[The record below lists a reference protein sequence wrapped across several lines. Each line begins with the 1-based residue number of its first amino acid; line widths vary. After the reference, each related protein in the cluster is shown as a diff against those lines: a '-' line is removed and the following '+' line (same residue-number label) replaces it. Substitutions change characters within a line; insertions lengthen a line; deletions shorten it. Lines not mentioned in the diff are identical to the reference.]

1 MPPSTQTTSPPH
13 PDHAPCEDAALVTF
27 ETYREPRELDSRRPA
42 SADRVA
48 FSHRLAASP
57 FRRFRLH
64 RIDFVTAA
72 ALCLA
77 ALAFRAPLIL
87 RGETL
92 LHSDEA
98 IVGLMAQDI
107 AEGTRFPLYFY
118 GQRYMGALEAYVVA
132 ALLPLFANPIHALR
146 AAPALFFAAMVG
158 VQYLMLTRWLSRRAG
173 LVGAAVL
180 LCGPPMFAQWT
191 ISARGAYAEN
201 LLWGTLLLWAY
212 AEWFVCPTA
221 GSNPGAQLAT
231 SDASKA
237 SRGRETR
244 RQFIFG
250 ALVGSGLWLNPSIV
264 FFLAPILVH
273 YLVGS
278 PLRIFRDATPRAA
291 AWRVIDRLG
300 VTALVI
306 AVAGL
311 LLIVTT
317 AWSVQVDESGVKS
330 TLLLGLIPRPVAA
343 GMLAVAGVI
352 AVWRLRFVSRVR
364 AMIPRNGA
372 MLLGVVIGSA
382 PAIAYVVLATLR
394 GQGLE
399 PTLPLGLRP
408 PWAIG
413 DTLVY
418 LLFGAP
424 IFFGADPQPFLRLVT
439 VGQDAALAPLDIAWG
454 GLVGGANWVVAGAA
468 VTAGAVLLLTSGPR
482 LGRLLRMESSVH
494 RPVAL
499 LALGALGCVG
509 LYLFGGCSFNFT
521 TIRYWLPIWVFLPGL
536 LACVFINRRLPLAGR
551 ASVVTLCAAWLVGQ
565 AALHQQVGA
574 PHPMQRVADSLVEQ
588 GVKQVWAEPLDAHVL
603 TYLTGQRCHVG
614 EYRAFWARLDHLLQP
629 NSADRGLT
637 QYLVR
642 PDEPDREW
650 DWIHGGFPG
659 WSPPETK
666 RKLWPDLRRCSR
678 LDPSEVVTAQSLPG
692 GYRLC
697 TLARPLASR

>member
-1 MPPSTQTTSPPH
+1 MPPSTRTENPLH
-13 PDHAPCEDAALVTF
+13 PVHAPCEDVALVTI

-48 FSHRLAASP
+48 SLHRVAASP

-64 RIDFVTAA
+64 RIDFVAA
-72 ALCLA
+72 AVIFLA

-132 ALLPLFANPIHALR
+132 AFLPLFAKPIHALR
-146 AAPALFFAAMVG
+146 AAPAVFFAAMVG
-158 VQYLMLTRWLSRRAG
+158 VQYLMLTRWLGRRAG

-191 ISARGAYAEN
+191 ISARGAYVEN

-212 AEWFVCPTA
+212 AEWFACPTA
-221 GSNPGAQLAT
+221 GSNHAPQRMT
-231 SDASKA
+231 PDAIKA
-237 SRGRETR
+237 LRGRETR

-273 YLVGS
+273 YLLGS
-278 PLRIFRDATPRAA
+278 PLRMLRHATSRAA

-300 VTALVI
+300 VTALTVV
-306 AVAGL
+306 VAAL
-311 LLIVTT
+311 LLMVTT

-330 TLLLGLIPRPVAA
+330 ALLLGLLPRPVAA
-343 GMLAVAGVI
+343 GVLAVAGVI
-352 AVWRLRFVSRVR
+352 AAWRLRMASRVR
-364 AMIPRNGA
+364 AMIPRCGG
-372 MLLGVVIGSA
+372 MLLGAVIGSA
-382 PAIAYVVLATLR
+382 PAIAYILLATVR

-408 PWAIG
+408 PWAMG

-418 LLFGAP
+418 LLYGAP
-424 IFFGADPQPFLRLVT
+424 VFFGADPQPFLRLVT

-454 GLVGGANWVVAGAA
+454 GLVGGGNWIVAGAA
-468 VTAGAVLLLTSGPR
+468 MTAGAVLLLTSGPR
-482 LGRLLRMESSVH
+482 LGRLLRMEPSVH

-521 TIRYWLPIWVFLPGL
+521 TIRYWLPIWVFLPGI
-536 LACVFINRRLPLAGR
+536 LACVFINHRLPLAGR
-551 ASVVTLCAAWLVGQ
+551 SSVATLCAAWLVGQ

-603 TYLTGQRCHVG
+603 AYLTGQRCRVG
-614 EYRAFWARLDHLLQP
+614 EYRAFWARLDHLFQP
-629 NSADRGLT
+629 NSALEGPTR
-637 QYLVR
+637 YLVR
-642 PDEPDREW
+642 PDEPDLEW

-666 RKLWPDLRRCSR
+666 RKLWPDLRRR
-678 LDPSEVVTAQSLPG
+678 VALKPSEVVTAQSLPD
-692 GYRLC
+692 GYHLC

>member
-1 MPPSTQTTSPPH
+1 MPPSTHTENPPH
-13 PDHAPCEDAALVTF
+13 PVHAPCEDAALVTI
-27 ETYREPRELDSRRPA
+27 ETYHEPRELDSRRPA

-48 FSHRLAASP
+48 FSHRVAASP
-57 FRRFRLH
+57 YRRFNLNRL
-64 RIDFVTAA
+64 DFVAA
-72 ALCLA
+72 TVLFLA

-107 AEGTRFPLYFY
+107 AEGVRFPIYFY

-132 ALLPLFANPIHALR
+132 ALLPFFANPVHALR
-146 AAPALFFAAMVG
+146 TAPAIFFAAMVG
-158 VQYLMLTRWLSRRAG
+158 VQYLMLTRWLGRRAG

-191 ISARGAYAEN
+191 ISARGAYVEN
-201 LLWGTLLLWAY
+201 LLWGTLILWAY
-212 AEWFVCPTA
+212 AEWFACPTS
-221 GSNPGAQLAT
+221 GSNPAAQRTT

-250 ALVGSGLWLNPSIV
+250 GLVGSGLWLNPSVV
-264 FFLAPILVH
+264 FFLAPVLVH
-273 YLVGS
+273 YLLGS
-278 PLRIFRDATPRAA
+278 PLRMLRVATPRAA
-291 AWRVIDRLG
+291 AWSVIDRLG
-300 VTALVI
+300 VTALTVV
-306 AVAGL
+306 VAAL
-311 LLIVTT
+311 LLMVTT

-330 TLLLGLIPRPVAA
+330 ALLLGLIPRPAAA
-343 GMLAVAGVI
+343 GVLAIAGVI
-352 AVWRLRFVSRVR
+352 AALRLRLVSRVR
-364 AMIPRNGA
+364 AMIPRCGA

-382 PAIAYVVLATLR
+382 PAIAYVLLATLR

-413 DTLVY
+413 DTIVY
-418 LLFGAP
+418 LLLGSP
-424 IFFGADPQPFLRLVT
+424 VFFGADPQPFLRLVT
-439 VGQDAALAPLDIAWG
+439 VGQDASLAPLDIAWG
-454 GLVGGANWVVAGAA
+454 GLVGGANWIVAGAA
-468 VTAGAVLLLTSGPR
+468 VTAGAVLLLNSGPR
-482 LGRLLRMESSVH
+482 LARMLRMTPGVH

-499 LALGALGCVG
+499 LALGAMGCVG

-536 LACVFINRRLPLAGR
+536 LACVFINRRLPAAGR
-551 ASVVTLCAAWLVGQ
+551 ASVVALCAAWMVGQ
-565 AALHQQVGA
+565 AALYQQVGA
-574 PHPMQRVADSLVEQ
+574 PHPMQRVADALVEQ
-588 GVKQVWAEPLDAHVL
+588 DVKQVWAEPLDAHVL
-603 TYLTGQRCHVG
+603 TYLTGQRCRVG
-614 EYRAFWARLDHLLQP
+614 EYRAFWARLDHLVAP
-629 NSADRGLT
+629 PSSGRGT
-637 QYLVR
+637 TRYVVR

-666 RKLWPDLRRCSR
+666 RNLWPDLRRR
-678 LDPSEVVTAQSLPG
+678 ATLEPSEVIASQSLPD

-697 TLARPLASR
+697 ALARPLSNR